1 MFPLT
6 KGSLMSKIVMTKEH
20 YTALPVLL
28 TNTLNGKW

>member
-6 KGSLMSKIVMTKEH
+6 KGSLMSKIDMTKE
-20 YTALPVLL
+20 YDTALPVLL